1 MSERA
6 PANTVA
12 PEVTPPPEQPPAETV
27 ETTSDDMP
35 ELKTEAELHD
45 EANRFTDAE
54 ILGKSFRVRRLV
66 HETTTETLNGFK
78 AAKADM
84 ANMLSTPKNNYL
96 RRRYEAAE
104 DKYQRKL
111 AKVGT
116 SRFRFVNNRYKNA
129 ASRAGSKRNERLSR
143 YNSHTGKMEGRVEAA
158 KEYAKR
164 NKELIEKKIEA
175 YKTIKSVAEG
185 RKELRKMRRDL
196 RREGQSHAEV
206 NKRLGLEKRPDESME
221 DYAQRRAAF
230 QKRVGRLACA
240 RETVGRESRKVE
252 QQARRERAKHAK
264 IDRELTDT
272 VELAEHKKSALE
284 KISRSLEQAEHHST
298 RTSELVQQLESDLVA
313 TGSDDPHRAVLEAK
327 RDRAKKIWEGYAVH
341 KHQLEQQQAKLT
353 AEAARLARSIE
364 RQAQAARKQ
373 AYRVRTADTVSADH
387 ATGAYDL
394 RHRINEEDA
403 AIYNNINPT
412 ERNE

>member
-6 PANTVA
+6 PTSTVA
-12 PEVTPPPEQPPAETV
+12 PEITPPPEQPAAETV
-27 ETTSDDMP
+27 ETTSDDLP

-116 SRFRFVNNRYKNA
+116 SRFKFMNNHYKNA
-129 ASRAGSKRNERLSR
+129 ASRAGSKRNERYSR

-158 KEYAKR
+158 KDYAKR
-164 NKELIEKKIEA
+164 NKELMEKKIEA

-196 RREGQSHAEV
+196 RREGLNHAEV

-230 QKRVGRLACA
+230 QKRVGRLVCA
-240 RETVGRESRKVE
+240 RETVGRESRQVE
-252 QQARRERAKHAK
+252 QQARRERAKKAK
-264 IDRELTDT
+264 IDRQLTET
-272 VELAEHKKSALE
+272 IELAEHNKSALE
-284 KISRSLEQAEHHST
+284 KASRSLEQAEHHST
-298 RTSELVQQLESDLVA
+298 RTHEMVEELQAELGHIDGDDPRRTTLEDKLARAKQTWERYAVRKEQLKQEQARLVA
-313 TGSDDPHRAVLEAK
+313 EAS
-327 RDRAKKIWEGYAVH
+327 R
-341 KHQLEQQQAKLT
+341 LT
-353 AEAARLARSIE
+353 RSIE
-364 RQAQAARKQ
+364 RQTRAAREQ
-373 AYRVRTADTVSADH
+373 AYQASAADRVSARH
-387 ATGAYDL
+387 ASGSEDL